1 MRFFVLNT
9 TPKKFVLSKL
19 SLGRLEGV
27 NPALVK
33 VVKRAIEITQQDF
46 LVVEGVRSKEQCY
59 INYGKGRTAAQCIA
73 KGVPA
78 SYAQPKLA
86 KVTWLNN
93 PLPVS
98 MSQAKLLI
106 WFHTQW
112 TGMIYLN
119 LIKLQ
124 KRCLQQPKNWV
135 CRSAGVQTGT
145 MMAITAKKVN
155 MIRLI
160 LNFKEDFEC
169 LLKFKINLPN

>member
-46 LVVEGVRSKEQCY
+46 LVVEGVRSKEECY

-73 KGVPA
+73 EGVPA
-78 SYAQPKLA
+78 SYAQPKVA

-93 PLPVS
+93 PLDSKHVTGKAVDLVPYPVDWNDLS
-98 MSQAKLLI
+98 KFDQVAKAMFAAAKEL
-106 WFHTQW
+106 
-112 TGMIYLN
+112 
-119 LIKLQ
+119 
-124 KRCLQQPKNWV
+124 
-135 CRSAGVQTGT
+135 GVS
-145 MMAITAKKVN
+145 
-155 MIRLI
+155 IRWGADWD
-160 LNFKEDFEC
+160 NDGNYREKGEYDSPHFE
-169 LLKFKINLPN
+169 L

>member
-1 MRFFVLNT
+1 MNT

-27 NPALVK
+27 NHALVK

-93 PLPVS
+93 PLDSKHVTGKAVDLVPYPVDWNDLS
-98 MSQAKLLI
+98 KFDQVAKAMFAAAKAL
-106 WFHTQW
+106 
-112 TGMIYLN
+112 
-119 LIKLQ
+119 
-124 KRCLQQPKNWV
+124 
-135 CRSAGVQTGT
+135 GVS
-145 MMAITAKKVN
+145 
-155 MIRLI
+155 IRWGADRDHDG
-160 LNFKEDFEC
+160 NYREKGEYDSPHFE
-169 LLKFKINLPN
+169 L

>member
-1 MRFFVLNT
+1 MSFFVLNT

-78 SYAQPKLA
+78 KYAQPKLA

-93 PLPVS
+93 PLSSKHVSGKAVDLVPYPVNWNDLTKFD
-98 MSQAKLLI
+98 QVAKAMFAAAKEL
-106 WFHTQW
+106 
-112 TGMIYLN
+112 
-119 LIKLQ
+119 
-124 KRCLQQPKNWV
+124 
-135 CRSAGVQTGT
+135 GVS
-145 MMAITAKKVN
+145 
-155 MIRLI
+155 IRWGADWD
-160 LNFKEDFEC
+160 NDGNYREKGEYDSPHFE
-169 LLKFKINLPN
+169 L

>member
-1 MRFFVLNT
+1 MNT

-86 KVTWLNN
+86 KVTWLNS
-93 PLPVS
+93 PLDSKHVTGKAVDLVPYPVDWNDLS
-98 MSQAKLLI
+98 KFDQVAKAMFAAAKEL
-106 WFHTQW
+106 
-112 TGMIYLN
+112 
-119 LIKLQ
+119 
-124 KRCLQQPKNWV
+124 
-135 CRSAGVQTGT
+135 GVS
-145 MMAITAKKVN
+145 
-155 MIRLI
+155 IRWGADWD
-160 LNFKEDFEC
+160 NDGNYREKGEYDSPHFE
-169 LLKFKINLPN
+169 L